1 MDLSDDDLS
10 QGDDDSQDDLDPEPN
25 VGATQS
31 GSTATQSGSK
41 NDMNNVLDSFY
52 SDLVSMNAEH
62 LNIQIWYVYSNHLNT
77 ALVLCLNGPKLSG

>member
-10 QGDDDSQDDLDPEPN
+10 QGDDDSQDDQDPEPN
-25 VGATQS
+25 VGAATQS

-52 SDLVSMNAEH
+52 SDLVCTV
-62 LNIQIWYVYSNHLNT
+62 NI
-77 ALVLCLNGPKLSG
+77 